1 MWSCERIPAVIA
13 YPRYQIMRCL
23 EIAVEDSAFFIVV
36 FRLPPTMHARLASW
50 TLAERRIVG
59 VVKCSSEVEGDVQ

>member
-1 MWSCERIPAVIA
+1 
-13 YPRYQIMRCL
+13 MRCL
-23 EIAVEDSAFFIVV
+23 EIAVEDSGFFIVV